1 MGSIVQPHVSV
12 LHWVY
17 IMIQALRGREK
28 EESSEIV
35 RGGDNTFNI
44 SGHVFLIF
52 RIKINLLC
60 MICEDLLM

>member
-1 MGSIVQPHVSV
+1 MQPHVSV

-28 EESSEIV
+28 EGSSEIV
-35 RGGDNTFNI
+35 RGCDNTFNI

-60 MICEDLLM
+60 MICEELLM